1 MARGEWVTH
10 STQEIRDH
18 PVVRTED
25 LTKQFGKETAV
36 DGLTFEVPGGRIF
49 GLIGPSGCGKTTTVR
64 LLTGVYAPT
73 KGRAIVLDAEP
84 TGFSQA
90 TRTQIGYMPQRSV
103 LYPNL
108 SVWENLRF
116 AGSIYGVPPF
126 ARQQLLDVLRF
137 VELEQHRR
145 KRVGHLSGGM
155 QRRLSLAA
163 SLIHGPSLL
172 FLDEPTGGVDPVLR
186 RKFWDH
192 FKTLRDGGKTLMVTT
207 QYVGEAAYCDLVGVM
222 MAGKLIVVD
231 TPEGLRRRAF
241 GGEVISLKTRQY
253 LEYSTIQAIRE
264 IDGLEHLI
272 PVSNTQLRLVVDDA
286 SVALPRLIRYADE
299 LDIDVEAAEEYQPP
313 YDDVFVR
320 LVERENRGGQGG
332 WGNND

>member
-1 MARGEWVTH
+1 VTPSPREVGENA
-10 STQEIRDH
+10 
-18 PVVRTED
+18 VVRTEG
-25 LTKQFGKETAV
+25 LTKRFGAEVAV
-36 DGLTFEVPGGRIF
+36 DGLTFEVPRGRIF

-64 LLTGVYAPT
+64 MLTGVYTPT
-73 KGRAIVLDAEP
+73 KGRAVVLDSEP
-84 TGFSQA
+84 SQFSQV

-116 AGSIYGVPPF
+116 AGSIYGVRPF
-126 ARQQLLDVLRF
+126 AQAQLLDALRF

-145 KRVGHLSGGM
+145 KRVGQLSGGM

-192 FKTLRDGGKTLMVTT
+192 FEALRDEGKTLMVTT

-222 MAGKLIVVD
+222 MAGRLIVVD

-253 LEYSTIQAIRE
+253 LEYSTIQSIRE
-264 IDGLEHLI
+264 IDGLESLI
-272 PVSNTQLRLVVDDA
+272 PVSNTQVRLVVDDA
-286 SVALPRLIRYADE
+286 SVALPRLINYADE
-299 LDIDVEAAEEYQPP
+299 LDIEVEAAEEYQPP

-320 LVERENRGGQGG
+320 LVEREGRQMQGG
-332 WGNND
+332 

>member
-1 MARGEWVTH
+1 MA
-10 STQEIRDH
+10 STPHKMTDESI
-18 PVVRTED
+18 VRTEG
-25 LTKQFGKETAV
+25 LTKRFGDEVAV
-36 DGLTFEVPGGRIF
+36 DRLTFQVPRGRIF

-73 KGRAIVLDAEP
+73 EGQAVVLDSEP
-84 TGFSQA
+84 SQFSQA

-116 AGSIYGVPPF
+116 VGSIYGVRPF
-126 ARQQLLDVLRF
+126 AKQQLLDVLRF

-163 SLIHGPSLL
+163 SLIHQPSLL

-192 FKTLRDGGKTLMVTT
+192 FETLRDEGKTLMVTT
-207 QYVGEAAYCDLVGVM
+207 QYVGEAAYCDLVGIM
-222 MAGKLIVVD
+222 MAGELIVVD
-231 TPEGLRRRAF
+231 TPDGLRRRAF

-253 LEYSTIQAIRE
+253 LAYSTIQAIRQL
-264 IDGLEHLI
+264 DGLEHLI
-272 PVSNTQLRLVVDDA
+272 PVTNTHVRLVVDDA
-286 SVALPRLIRYADE
+286 SVAIPRIIRFTSE
-299 LDIDVEAAEEYQPP
+299 LDIEVEAAEEYQPP

-320 LVERENRGGQGG
+320 LVERESKRRHGG
-332 WGNND
+332 WDTDD

>member
-1 MARGEWVTH
+1 MTSKSDEVKNGA
-10 STQEIRDH
+10 
-18 PVVRTED
+18 VVRTD
-25 LTKQFGKETAV
+25 GLTKRFGDEVAV
-36 DGLTFEVPGGRIF
+36 DGLSFEVPRGRIF

-73 KGRAIVLDAEP
+73 KGRAVVLESEP
-84 TGFSQA
+84 TRFSQA

-116 AGSIYGVPPF
+116 AGSIYGVKPF
-126 ARQQLLDVLRF
+126 AKRQLLDVLRF

-155 QRRLSLAA
+155 QRRLSLAS
-163 SLIHGPSLL
+163 SLIHQPSLL

-192 FKTLRDGGKTLMVTT
+192 FETLRDEGKTLMVTT
-207 QYVGEAAYCDLVGVM
+207 QYVGEAAYCDLVGIM
-222 MAGKLIVVD
+222 MTGELIVVD

-241 GGEVISLKTRQY
+241 GGEVINLKTRQY
-253 LEYSTIQAIRE
+253 LEYSTIQAIRQ
-264 IDGLEHLI
+264 IDGLERVL
-272 PVSNTQLRLVVDDA
+272 PVSNTHVRLVVDEA
-286 SVALPRLIRYADE
+286 RVAIPRIIRYTSE
-299 LDIDVEAAEEYQPP
+299 LDIEVEAAEEYQPP

-320 LVERENRGGQGG
+320 LVERESKRQHGG
-332 WGNND
+332 WGSDD

>member
-1 MARGEWVTH
+1 M
-10 STQEIRDH
+10 
-18 PVVRTED
+18 
-25 LTKQFGKETAV
+25 
-36 DGLTFEVPGGRIF
+36 
-49 GLIGPSGCGKTTTVR
+49 
-64 LLTGVYAPT
+64 LTGVYTPT
-73 KGRAIVLDAEP
+73 KGRAVVLDSEP
-84 TGFSQA
+84 SQFSQV

-103 LYPNL
+103 LYTNL

-116 AGSIYGVPPF
+116 AGSIYGVRPF
-126 ARQQLLDVLRF
+126 AKVQLLEALRF

-145 KRVGHLSGGM
+145 KRVGQLSGGM

-163 SLIHGPSLL
+163 SLIHQPALL

-192 FKTLRDGGKTLMVTT
+192 FEALRDEGKTLMVTT

-241 GGEVISLKTRQY
+241 GGEVISLRTRQY
-253 LEYSTIQAIRE
+253 LEYSAIQAIRS
-264 IDGLEHLI
+264 IDGLESLI
-272 PVSNTQLRLVVDDA
+272 PVSNTHLRLVVDDA
-286 SVALPRLIRYADE
+286 SVALPRLINYADE
-299 LDIDVEAAEEYQPP
+299 LDIEVEAAEEYQPP

-320 LVERENRGGQGG
+320 LVEREGRRTQGG
-332 WGNND
+332 WGSDD